1 MKINKELIDKLN
13 SFNISVD
20 EIVYLY
26 SLHLD
31 LGWDVPLIP
40 ASLLKLRRYKYLDER
55 GNITAEGENVLL
67 NCIEFEPITIPKV
80 NEDRFDEIWLT
91 FPIDDRNGAHPK
103 TRQIRYNKVETRKA
117 YENALFEKTHEELL
131 TALQNE
137 LEYRKQNESAD
148 NLLKYMY
155 ISYNWFS
162 KQGYNNNLIPTP
174 TKVEYGKSVI

>member
-67 NCIEFEPITIPKV
+67 NCIEFEPIATPKV
-80 NEDRFDEIWLT
+80 NEDRFDEI
-91 FPIDDRNGAHPK
+91 
-103 TRQIRYNKVETRKA
+103 
-117 YENALFEKTHEELL
+117 
-131 TALQNE
+131 
-137 LEYRKQNESAD
+137 
-148 NLLKYMY
+148 
-155 ISYNWFS
+155 
-162 KQGYNNNLIPTP
+162 
-174 TKVEYGKSVI
+174 